1 MQRLND
7 ILRRNVLFA
16 GAGAS
21 RLKIKLYML
30 VPLYFAL
37 WMGSLTAGRLFFS
50 VVSSGLTQAFGVDE
64 ATVQAFRKII
74 ICGIQIILFGL
85 WIVLIE
91 KRPLKSAGLHAV
103 KPLRAYWTGVLI
115 GFCAISAVTAILL
128 GMGMVQVEASHLA
141 SITPLAAVIA
151 LGWIVQSAAEEVA
164 VRGWLIPMLAKESS
178 PAFAILLSSVIF
190 GFFHLFSAGVTVLSF
205 TNLILSGLFFAGYAI
220 LTKHIWGVCG
230 MHFAWNVTLGNVYG
244 FPVSGFPDNGQS
256 LVKLSQT
263 GPVMFTGGAF
273 GPEGGAV
280 TTLVLLLGIIIVIKL
295 WHKQQALPTS
305 TN

>member
-1 MQRLND
+1 MRS
-7 ILRRNVLFA
+7 NVLFA

-21 RLKIKLYML
+21 RLKIKVYML
-30 VPLYFAL
+30 VPLYFVL
-37 WMGSLTAGRLFFS
+37 WMGSLTAGRLFFY
-50 VVSSGLTQAFGVDE
+50 VVSSGLSQAFGVDE
-64 ATVQAFRKII
+64 ATEQAFRKIMV
-74 ICGIQIILFGL
+74 CAIQVVLFGL

-103 KPLRAYWTGVLI
+103 KPLK
-115 GFCAISAVTAILL
+115 
-128 GMGMVQVEASHLA
+128 
-141 SITPLAAVIA
+141 
-151 LGWIVQSAAEEVA
+151 SAAEEVT
-164 VRGWLIPMLAKESS
+164 VRGWLIPVLAKESS

-205 TNLILSGLFFAGYAI
+205 TNLILSGVFFAGYAI

-244 FPVSGFPDNGQS
+244 FPVSGFSDNGPT

-263 GPVMFTGGAF
+263 GPALFTGGAF

-280 TTLVLLLGIIIVIKL
+280 TTLVLLLGIIIVVKL
-295 WHKQQALPTS
+295 WLKQQALPTS